1 MSVDRQEA
9 VNRVERARTDEAFEV
24 AEPARDPRIGPRVI
38 PVIVAVAIV
47 VVLLV
52 LFYVAPWG

>member
-24 AEPARDPRIGPRVI
+24 AESARDPGIRPRVI
-38 PVIVAVAIV
+38 PVVVVILIG